1 MANRY
6 GKGLMGGVIV
16 IALLALLIHWI
27 GISTIEHYQAD
38 LWFYL
43 QAHLFLVLASMF
55 AALIVGI
62 PAGILLSRPAM
73 ATRAERFMQ
82 VFNIGNTVPPLAVLA
97 IALGILGIG
106 AGPAIFAL
114 FLASLLPIVRNTYEG
129 LKNVEASL
137 KEAATGIGMTP
148 RQVLWKVELPN
159 AVPIIVGGVRIA
171 LALNVGTAPLAFLI
185 GANSLGS
192 LIFPGI
198 ALNNQPQLILGAA
211 CTALLALLLDAL
223 GDPGQPPLAGTRA
236 APGLSKGNDMKRLCI
251 LIASALLCAATAQA
265 ADKPLIRI
273 GARVFTEQTL
283 LAEITSQYLRGK
295 GYDTQIT
302 GGLGSNLARSAQ
314 ESGQLDM
321 LWEYTGVS
329 LVAYNH
335 VTEKLDSEQSYARV
349 KELDAKKGLVWL
361 TPSKFSNTY
370 ALALPQKVAQQYPQ
384 INTISQLTTVL
395 AAEEQ
400 EHHLVAL
407 DTEFANRSDGLD
419 GMVKLYGMNLDR
431 RDHTATDRTTGAS
444 GLHRPCATARCSP
457 AWSTPPTAG

>member
-6 GKGLMGGVIV
+6 GKGLVGGVTV

-43 QAHLFLVLASMF
+43 QAHLYLVLASMF

-73 ATRAERFMQ
+73 AARAERFMQ

-106 AGPAIFAL
+106 AGPAILAL

-159 AVPIIVGGVRIA
+159 AVPIIIGGVRVA

-223 GDPGQPPLAGTRA
+223 VT
-236 APGLSKGNDMKRLCI
+236 
-251 LIASALLCAATAQA
+251 
-265 ADKPLIRI
+265 
-273 GARVFTEQTL
+273 
-283 LAEITSQYLRGK
+283 
-295 GYDTQIT
+295 
-302 GGLGSNLARSAQ
+302 LGSR
-314 ESGQLDM
+314 
-321 LWEYTGVS
+321 LWLE
-329 LVAYNH
+329 
-335 VTEKLDSEQSYARV
+335 R
-349 KELDAKKGLVWL
+349 GLR
-361 TPSKFSNTY
+361 
-370 ALALPQKVAQQYPQ
+370 A
-384 INTISQLTTVL
+384 
-395 AAEEQ
+395 
-400 EHHLVAL
+400 
-407 DTEFANRSDGLD
+407 
-419 GMVKLYGMNLDR
+419 
-431 RDHTATDRTTGAS
+431 
-444 GLHRPCATARCSP
+444 
-457 AWSTPPTAG
+457 